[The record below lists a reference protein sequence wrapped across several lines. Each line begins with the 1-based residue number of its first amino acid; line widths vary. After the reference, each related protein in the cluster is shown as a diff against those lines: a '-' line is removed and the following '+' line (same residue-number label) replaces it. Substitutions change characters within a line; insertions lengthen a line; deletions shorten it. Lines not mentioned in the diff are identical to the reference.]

1 MSVELEKELV
11 KLSKMLLKMVEED
24 IERAEE
30 RKGVLEKWIETYD
43 NQAEV
48 EKNDKGKRNHHIHS
62 DNRNRL
68 DFDMVFGRL

>member
-48 EKNDKGKRNHHIHS
+48 EQK
-62 DNRNRL
+62 
-68 DFDMVFGRL
+68 